1 MQQLIAINAFLARTA
16 TATLKRVSSTRHIAR
31 RLGPGLITGA
41 ADDDPS
47 GIATYS
53 QAGSQFRFGLV
64 WTLLL
69 TTPLMI
75 GIQMLSARI
84 GWVTKEGLAANIAK
98 LCPRW
103 LTISLVGL
111 LVVANTINIAADI
124 GAMAEAARLLVGG
137 NSALFIVAFGTLC
150 VLGQV
155 VFSYEQSVRVLKWL
169 TLSLFSYFAVVMV
182 VQVPFRQVAV
192 ESLQPWRF
200 LPEGA
205 AVGDYAAMVVAVL
218 GTTISP
224 YLFFW
229 QAAQEVED
237 VRRRPESAHLHGDRV
252 YAQQHLQRIKVDTY
266 IGMLFSNVIAL
277 CVVVATAVTLH
288 MHGITSIQ
296 TSAQAAEALRPVAGD
311 FAFAVFALGIIGTGL
326 LAVPV
331 LAGSAAYAV
340 SEVFGWKAGLSH
352 GFHEARGF
360 YSIIIAATA
369 IGTLMSVV
377 EVDPIRALVWS
388 AIVNGVISVPI
399 MVVMMWIGQSRR
411 MMGELTMS
419 LRHRVFG
426 WSATAVMAIAVVLML
441 LTS

>member
-1 MQQLIAINAFLARTA
+1 MVTQSAKKFVQ
-16 TATLKRVSSTRHIAR
+16 

-53 QAGSQFRFGLV
+53 QAGAQFRFALV

-84 GWVTKEGLAANIAK
+84 GWVTGEGLAANINK
-98 LCPRW
+98 LFPRW
-103 LTISLVGL
+103 LTTCLVGL

-124 GAMAEAARLLVGG
+124 GAMGEAVRLLIGG
-137 NSALFIVAFGTLC
+137 PLPLY
-150 VLGQV
+150 VLGFGALSIATQV
-155 VFSYEQSVRVLKWL
+155 FFSYERTVRVLKWL
-169 TLSLFSYFAVVMV
+169 TLALFAY
-182 VQVPFRQVAV
+182 VAV
-192 ESLQPWRF
+192 ILTVSVPWRRVISESLHPWSF
-200 LPEGA
+200 FPKDISLKE
-205 AVGDYAAMVVAVL
+205 YAAMVVAVL

-237 VRRRPESAHLHGDRV
+237 NRRRPQSRELRAHPE
-252 YAQQHLQRIKVDTY
+252 YAAEHLFRIKQDTFV
-266 IGMLFSNVIAL
+266 GMSFSNVIAL
-277 CVVVATAVTLH
+277 CIVIATAVTLND
-288 MHGITSIQ
+288 HGITNIQ
-296 TSAQAAEALRPVAGD
+296 TSAQAAEALRPVAGE

-340 SEVFGWKAGLSH
+340 SELYGWKAGLSH
-352 GFHEARGF
+352 GFHEAKGF
-360 YSIIIAATA
+360 YIIIVAATG
-369 IGTLMSVV
+369 IGTVMGDL
-377 EVDPIRALVWS
+377 ELDPIKALVWS

-399 MVVMMWIGQSRR
+399 MAALMWIGQSRR
-411 MMGELTMS
+411 LMGEHTIS
-419 LRHRVFG
+419 LRHRYFG
-426 WSATAVMAIAVVLML
+426 WSATAVMALAVLFML
-441 LTS
+441 ATSF

>member
-1 MQQLIAINAFLARTA
+1 MVTQSAKTFVQ
-16 TATLKRVSSTRHIAR
+16 K
-31 RLGPGLITGA
+31 LGPGLITGA

-53 QAGSQFRFGLV
+53 QAGAQFRFGLV

-84 GWVTKEGLAANIAK
+84 GWVTGEGLASNINK
-98 LCPRW
+98 MFPLW
-103 LTISLVGL
+103 LTTGLVSL

-124 GAMAEAARLLVGG
+124 SAMGEAARLLLGG
-137 NSALFIVAFGTLC
+137 RLSFY
-150 VLGQV
+150 VLGFGALSIGTQV
-155 VFSYEQSVRVLKWL
+155 FFSYERTVRILKWL
-169 TLSLFSYFAVVMV
+169 TLALFAY
-182 VQVPFRQVAV
+182 VAV
-192 ESLQPWRF
+192 ILAVAVPWRQAISESLHPWSF
-200 LPEGA
+200 VPKEVSLKE
-205 AVGDYAAMVVAVL
+205 YATMVVAVL

-237 VRRRPESAHLHGDRV
+237 KRRRPQSHDLRAHPE
-252 YAQQHLQRIKVDTY
+252 YAAEHLSRIKQDTFV
-266 IGMLFSNVIAL
+266 GMTFSNVIAL
-277 CVVVATAVTLH
+277 CIVLATAVTLNE
-288 MHGITSIQ
+288 HGITNIQ

-311 FAFAVFALGIIGTGL
+311 FAFAIFALGIIGTGL

-340 SEVFGWKAGLSH
+340 SELYGWKAGLSK

-360 YSIIIAATA
+360 YIIIVAATG
-369 IGTLMSVV
+369 IGTVMG
-377 EVDPIRALVWS
+377 EMAVDPIKALVWS

-399 MVVMMWIGQSRR
+399 MAALMWIGQSKRL
-411 MMGELTMS
+411 MGNYTITP
-419 LRHRVFG
+419 RHRFFG
-426 WSATAVMAIAVVLML
+426 WAATAVMALAVLFML
-441 LTS
+441 VTSF

>member
-1 MQQLIAINAFLARTA
+1 MVTQSAKKFVQ
-16 TATLKRVSSTRHIAR
+16 

-53 QAGSQFRFGLV
+53 QAGAQFRFALV

-84 GWVTKEGLAANIAK
+84 GWVTGEGLAANINK
-98 LCPRW
+98 LFPRW
-103 LTISLVGL
+103 LTTGLVGL

-124 GAMAEAARLLVGG
+124 GAMGEAVRLLVGG
-137 NSALFIVAFGTLC
+137 PLPLY
-150 VLGQV
+150 VLGFGALSIATQV
-155 VFSYEQSVRVLKWL
+155 FFSYERTVRVLKWL
-169 TLSLFSYFAVVMV
+169 TLALFAY
-182 VQVPFRQVAV
+182 VAV
-192 ESLQPWRF
+192 ILTVSVPWRRAISESLQPWSF
-200 LPEGA
+200 FPKEVSLKE
-205 AVGDYAAMVVAVL
+205 YAAMVVAVL

-237 VRRRPESAHLHGDRV
+237 NRRRPQSQELRAHPE
-252 YAQQHLQRIKVDTY
+252 YAAEHLFRIKQDTFV
-266 IGMLFSNVIAL
+266 GMSFSNVIAL
-277 CVVVATAVTLH
+277 CIVIATAVTLNE
-288 MHGITSIQ
+288 HGISNIQ
-296 TSAQAAEALRPVAGD
+296 TSAQAAEALRPVAGE

-340 SEVFGWKAGLSH
+340 SELYGWKAGLSH
-352 GFHEARGF
+352 GFHEAKGF
-360 YSIIIAATA
+360 YIIIVAATG
-369 IGTLMSVV
+369 IGTVMGDL
-377 EVDPIRALVWS
+377 ELDPIKALVWS

-399 MVVMMWIGQSRR
+399 MAALMWIGQSRR
-411 MMGELTMS
+411 LMGEHTIS
-419 LRHRVFG
+419 LRHRYFG
-426 WSATAVMAIAVVLML
+426 WSATAVMALAVLFML
-441 LTS
+441 ATSF